1 MKHFYETVLSYA
13 MNTHL
18 IFSFLNLLKIL
29 VAIHYVDFTIMKNN
43 GILEKGLEDLN
54 PVSHIVR
61 TQWQSVMQFYSNG
74 KCDFFLKVYN

>member
-1 MKHFYETVLSYA
+1 

-18 IFSFLNLLKIL
+18 IFSFLNLFKIL

-54 PVSHIVR
+54 PVESHSKNTVA
-61 TQWQSVMQFYSNG
+61 VSNAIL
-74 KCDFFLKVYN
+74 F